1 VVNESRREWAVRSR
15 SGAGEL
21 VLPARGEQDAYLAAD
36 LVRPAEGR
44 VVEVVSQ
51 EIGPWQTE
59 AERQEQDKPV
69 IVYLPEVTRYQ
80 EDEPDWTGGST
91 QYYGAFTSLN
101 GALKALEEIGI
112 FRPDHKLMAK
122 KYAEYPR
129 KDDDPR
135 PYIVHPS
142 HLTSNVLRE
151 IYGVVMRIRT
161 AVLQP

>member
-1 VVNESRREWAVRSR
+1 MVNESRREWAVRSR
-15 SGAGEL
+15 SAAGEL

-69 IVYLPEVTRYQ
+69 IVYLPEITHHQ
-80 EDEPDWTGGST
+80 EDEPDWTDGST
-91 QYYGAFTSLN
+91 KYYGAFSSLN
-101 GALKALEEIGI
+101 GALEALEKIGI
-112 FRPDHKLMAK
+112 FRPDHKLVAT
-122 KYAEYPR
+122 KYAEHH
-129 KDDDPR
+129 DPR

-142 HLTSNVLRE
+142 HMTSEVLCE
-151 IYGVVMRIRT
+151 IYGMVMRIRT

>member
-1 VVNESRREWAVRSR
+1 MNESRREWAVRSR
-15 SGAGEL
+15 SAAGEL

-44 VVEVVSQ
+44 IVEVVSQ

-59 AERQEQDKPV
+59 TERQEQV

-91 QYYGAFTSLN
+91 KYYGAFSSLN
-101 GALKALEEIGI
+101 GALEALEEIGI
-112 FRPDHKLMAK
+112 FRPDHKLVAK
-122 KYAEYPR
+122 KYAEHPSQN
-129 KDDDPR
+129 DDLC
-135 PYIVHPS
+135 PYIVYSS
-142 HLTSNVLRE
+142 HLTFSVIRE
-151 IYGVVMRIRT
+151 VYGVVMTIRT